1 MNESEQEGEDGLQK
15 NKFQLK
21 REATYRML
29 VEAGWHCFA
38 EKGFASTTLA
48 DIVARTGHTK
58 GAFYGHFQSK
68 EQLFM
73 HVLDLQIEITE
84 GWWDI
89 PRDYSPSDC
98 TLEEVIGFTLAR
110 LGELMKGIDNW
121 IVTLVD
127 FYQQTKRDEAM
138 QRLLKEKYRRWIA
151 GIERLI
157 VTLQEKGWIA
167 KDKDPR
173 PIAMQVIAFNE
184 GYTIFSALFGGTDP
198 QVLIQGLVKLM
209 R

>member
-1 MNESEQEGEDGLQK
+1 MNDRVEEELLQVASLCCAATNKIAVRHLDEFRIDTAYLFVANNSKLNYIPSGIYINESEQEERPVCKK

-21 REATYRML
+21 REATYRLL

-38 EKGFASTTLA
+38 EKGYASTTLS

-73 HVLDLQIEITE
+73 HVLDFQIERTD

-89 PRDYSPSDC
+89 PRDYSPSDF
-98 TLEEVIGFTLAR
+98 TLEEVIGFTLVR
-110 LGELMKGIDNW
+110 LGELMMGIDNW

-138 QRLLKEKYRRWIA
+138 QQQA
-151 GIERLI
+151 
-157 VTLQEKGWIA
+157 
-167 KDKDPR
+167 
-173 PIAMQVIAFNE
+173 
-184 GYTIFSALFGGTDP
+184 
-198 QVLIQGLVKLM
+198 
-209 R
+209 